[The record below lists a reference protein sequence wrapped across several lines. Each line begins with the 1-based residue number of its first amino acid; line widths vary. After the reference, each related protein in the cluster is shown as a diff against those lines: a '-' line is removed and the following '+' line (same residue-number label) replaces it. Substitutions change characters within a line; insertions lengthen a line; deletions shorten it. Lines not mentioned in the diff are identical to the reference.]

1 MAFEF
6 VRRHWSWPLRMAAGL
21 IAPLLVLELVFLGA
35 NLLKLHDGG
44 YVPVLM
50 AIAFTV
56 IMWTW
61 KRGSAILFE
70 KTRRVDVPLATFA
83 PMIERRSENAP
94 VLVPGIAIFLT
105 GDRETAPAALM
116 HNIKHNHVLHEKNVI
131 LTVQTVNKPRVS
143 REDHFRITPVSERFT
158 LIELRFG
165 FMQTHNVSHS
175 LAWLRKE
182 GFKFDIMST
191 SFYLGRRKLV
201 PGAESGMPMWQNR
214 LFIALANTAT
224 DPSDYFRLPANR
236 VTELGSQVI
245 I

>member
-1 MAFEF
+1 
-6 VRRHWSWPLRMAAGL
+6 
-21 IAPLLVLELVFLGA
+21 
-35 NLLKLHDGG
+35 
-44 YVPVLM
+44 M

-70 KTRRVDVPLATFA
+70 KNRRVDVPLATFA
-83 PMIERRSENAP
+83 SMIERRSENAP

-105 GDRETAPAALM
+105 CDPETATAALM

-131 LTVQTVNKPRVS
+131 LTVQTVNRPRVS

-175 LAWLRKE
+175 LAWLRND

-201 PGAESGMPMWQNR
+201 PGAESGMPTWQDR
-214 LFIALANTAT
+214 LFIARANTAI
-224 DPSDYFRLPANR
+224 DRSD
-236 VTELGSQVI
+236 
-245 I
+245 